1 VTSAII
7 PRKSIA
13 DISDRALL
21 IASVVCSLLYF
32 IHPIVN
38 LPHLLVVILKTLSVS
53 LLSVAAFRQMKGT
66 AKYLLTTALLLS
78 SLGDFFLALRE
89 EKYFVFGLLAFLTAH
104 LVYIMLFWQVMRLK
118 PSSANAAQK
127 VLIGVIVT
135 CSAAMCWWLLPVP
148 DGLTVPVA
156 VYLAII
162 TLMVLSAILAG
173 KSSWLTPVGAILFM
187 LSDSLI
193 ALSRFKHLIGGL
205 PAHLMIWSLY
215 YIAQYLIFRGV
226 INYVADVTRWR
237 INQRT

>member
-7 PRKSIA
+7 PRKSTA
-13 DISDRALL
+13 DISDRAIL

-38 LPHLLVVILKTLSVS
+38 LPHLLVIILKTLSVS

-66 AKYLLTTALLLS
+66 AKYLLASALLLS
-78 SLGDFFLALRE
+78 SLGDFFLALRG

-104 LVYIMLFWQVMRLK
+104 LVYITLFWQVMRMK
-118 PSSANAAQK
+118 PSPANTVQK
-127 VLIGVIVT
+127 VLIAVIVIY
-135 CSAAMCWWLLPVP
+135 SVVMFWWLLPVSN
-148 DGLTVPVA
+148 GLTVPVA

-162 TLMVLSAILAG
+162 TLMMLSAILAG
-173 KSSWLTPVGAILFM
+173 KSSWLIPVGAILFM

-226 INYVADVTRWR
+226 INYVTDVTQSA
-237 INQRT
+237 IDD

>member
-1 VTSAII
+1 MTSFITSS
-7 PRKSIA
+7 KSTA
-13 DISDRALL
+13 KLSVKATQ
-21 IASVVCSLLYF
+21 IASVLCSLLYF

-38 LPHLLVVILKTLSVS
+38 LPHLLVIILKTLSVS

-104 LVYIMLFWQVMRLK
+104 LVYIMLFWQVMRMK
-118 PSSANAAQK
+118 PSPANAVQK
-127 VLIGVIVT
+127 VLIAVIVVY
-135 CSAAMCWWLLPVP
+135 SAAMFWWLLPVSN
-148 DGLTVPVA
+148 GLTVPVA

-162 TLMVLSAILAG
+162 TLMVISAILAW
-173 KSSWLTPVGAILFM
+173 KSPWLTPVGAILFM

-226 INYVADVTRWR
+226 INYVICWAGDEK
-237 INQRT
+237 